1 LTLFFVRWWT
11 EGEMARRTFT
21 MVDVTEILEHWYAG
35 RAKVEVARSL
45 GVDAKT
51 VRKYVAA
58 AEAAGLAPGG
68 PPVSA
73 ERWLALAREWFPELA
88 GISLRRT
95 SWPEIA
101 RHHDRIGELLGVVP
115 VSVIWQRLADEE
127 GLTASVASVR
137 RYVRARFP
145 ERSALAELEMRRP
158 PSPPGAEAQVDY
170 GYLGTWF
177 DPRAGRAR
185 RVWAFSMVLAY
196 SRHLFVRPVIRM
208 DQRAWVDSHVQ
219 AFEFFGGVP
228 ARVVSDN
235 LKAGVVK
242 PDLYDPKLNRA
253 YAELAR
259 HYGVLIDPARAY
271 HPTDKPSVEAHQKYI
286 RSSFFA
292 GRDWPSLE
300 AMAADAV
307 RWCEQVAGQR
317 RPRALEG
324 RAPAG
329 VFAAEEAPVL
339 LPLPATAFELAAWS
353 RPKVAPDAHAKVGR
367 TLYSLPYRLIG
378 QRLDARA
385 TGTLVEFFADGQLVK
400 THPFQPRGR
409 RTDWAD
415 LPEQKAGF
423 FMRTPV
429 WCRSQAALVGP
440 ACGALV
446 GELLAVEALFRLR
459 QAQGVLRLGGKHG
472 DARLE
477 AACRRAL
484 QAGDPS
490 YRTVKGILAAGT
502 EHDGYQL
509 PLPGVDVP
517 AWLRGPDAFGGEQR

>member
-1 LTLFFVRWWT
+1 
-11 EGEMARRTFT
+11 
-21 MVDVTEILEHWYAG
+21 
-35 RAKVEVARSL
+35 VEVARSL

-51 VRKYVAA
+51 VRKYVGS
-58 AEAAGLAPGG
+58 AEAAGLEPGG
-68 PPVSA
+68 PPVSP

-88 GISLRRT
+88 GVSLRRT
-95 SWPEIA
+95 SWAEIA

-115 VSVIWQRLADEE
+115 VSVIWQRLRDEA
-127 GLTASVASVR
+127 GLEASVASVR

-145 ERSALAELEMRRP
+145 EHARAAEVEVRRP

-170 GYLGTWF
+170 GYLGTWL
-177 DPRAGRAR
+177 DPRSGRRR
-185 RVWAFSMVLAY
+185 RVWAFSMVLRY
-196 SRHLFVRPVIRM
+196 SRQLFIRPVISM
-208 DQRAWVDSHVQ
+208 DQRAWAESHVQ
-219 AFEFFGGVP
+219 VFEFFGGCP
-228 ARVVSDN
+228 RRLIPDN
-235 LKAGVVK
+235 LKAGVAR
-242 PDLYDPKLNRA
+242 PDLYDPKINRA

-259 HYGVLIDPARAY
+259 HYGVLVDPARVRR
-271 HPTDKPSVEAHQKYI
+271 PKDKPAIEAHQRYI

-300 AMAADAV
+300 AMAAGAAI
-307 RWCEQVAGQR
+307 WCEQVAAHR

-324 RAPAG
+324 RTPAE
-329 VFAAEEAPVL
+329 VFGAEEARAL
-339 LPLPATAFELAAWS
+339 LPLPGAAFELAAWS
-353 RPKVAPDAHAKVGR
+353 RPRVAPDAHAKVGR
-367 TLYSLPYRLIG
+367 TLYSVPYKLIG
-378 QRLDARA
+378 QQLDARA
-385 TGTLVEFFADGQLVK
+385 AGAVVEFFADGQLVK

-415 LPEQKAGF
+415 LPEQRAGF

-440 ACGALV
+440 ACETLV
-446 GELLAVEALFRLR
+446 RELLAVDALFRLR

>member
-1 LTLFFVRWWT
+1 MDGGR
-11 EGEMARRTFT
+11 EMARRTFT
-21 MVDVTEILEHWYAG
+21 VIDVAEILEHWYAG
-35 RAKVEVARSL
+35 RAKVAVARSL

-51 VRKYVAA
+51 VRKYVHA

-68 PPVSA
+68 PPVTA
-73 ERWLALAREWFPELA
+73 EQWRQMARQWFP
-88 GISLRRT
+88 SLTDTRLRQP
-95 SWPEIA
+95 SWGRIA
-101 RHHDRIGELLGVVP
+101 PHHDQIGELLGVVP
-115 VSVIWQRLADEE
+115 VSVICQRLADEA
-127 GLTASVASVR
+127 GLEASVASVR
-137 RYVRARFP
+137 RYVRRHFPDHAR
-145 ERSALAELEMRRP
+145 RAEVEVHRP
-158 PSPPGAEAQVDY
+158 PGPPGAEAQVDY
-170 GYLGTWF
+170 GYLGAWF
-177 DPRAGRAR
+177 DPRAGRRR
-185 RVWAFSMVLAY
+185 RVWAFSMVLRY

-208 DQRAWVDSHVQ
+208 DQRAWTESHVQ
-219 AFEFFGGVP
+219 ALEYFGGCP
-228 ARVVSDN
+228 ARLISDN
-235 LKAGVVK
+235 LKAGVAR

-259 HYGVLIDPARAY
+259 HYGALIDPARAGR
-271 HPTDKPSVEAHQKYI
+271 PKDKPAIEAMQRYI

-300 AMAADAV
+300 AMQADAV
-307 RWCEQVAGQR
+307 TWCSGVAARR

-324 RAPAG
+324 RAVAD
-329 VFAAEEAPVL
+329 VFAAEEAGAL
-339 LPLPATAFELAAWS
+339 LPLPRMPFELASWS

-378 QRLDARA
+378 QQVDARA
-385 TGTLVEFFADGQLVK
+385 TGTLVEFFLDGQLVK
-400 THPFQPRGR
+400 THPFQARGR

-415 LPEQKAGF
+415 LPDDKTGF

-440 ACGALV
+440 ACDALV
-446 GELLAVEALFRLR
+446 SELLAVDALFRLR
-459 QAQGVLRLGGKHG
+459 QAQGVLRLGQRHG

-490 YRTVKGILAAGT
+490 YKTVKGILAAGT
-502 EHDGYQL
+502 EHEGFQL

-517 AWLRGPDAFGGEQR
+517 AWLRGPGAFGGEQP

>member
-1 LTLFFVRWWT
+1 
-11 EGEMARRTFT
+11 

-35 RAKVEVARSL
+35 RPKVAVARSL

-68 PPVSA
+68 PPVSQ

-88 GISLRRT
+88 GVSPRQT
-95 SWPEIA
+95 SWAEIA
-101 RHHDRIGELLGVVP
+101 CHHDRIGELVGVVP
-115 VSVIWQRLADEE
+115 VSVIWQRLRDEA
-127 GLTASVASVR
+127 GLQASVASVR
-137 RYVRARFP
+137 RYVRAQFP
-145 ERSALAELEMRRP
+145 ERSREAELEIWRP

-177 DPRAGRAR
+177 DPRAGRRR
-185 RVWAFSMVLAY
+185 RVWAFSMVLRY
-196 SRHLFVRPVIRM
+196 SRYLFVRPVIRM
-208 DQRAWVDSHVQ
+208 DQRAWVESHVQ
-219 AFEFFGGVP
+219 ASGFLGGVP

-235 LKAGVVK
+235 LKAGVLK
-242 PDLYDPKLNRA
+242 PDLYDPKINRA

-271 HPTDKPSVEAHQKYI
+271 HPKDKPSIEAHQRYI

-307 RWCEQVAGQR
+307 RWCTDVAGER

-324 RAPAG
+324 RTPAG
-329 VFAAEEAPVL
+329 VLAAEEAPAL
-339 LPLPATAFELAAWS
+339 LPLPGLPSGLAAWS
-353 RPKVAPDAHAKVGR
+353 RPKIAPDAHARVGR

-385 TGTLVEFFADGQLVK
+385 AGVVVEFFLDGQLAR

-415 LPEQKAGF
+415 LPEHKAGF

-440 ACGALV
+440 ACDALV
-446 GELLAVEALFRLR
+446 SELLAVDALFRLR
-459 QAQGVLRLGGKHG
+459 QAQGVLRLGQKHG

-490 YRTVKGILAAGT
+490 CKTVKGILAAGT
-502 EHDGYQL
+502 EQDGFQL
-509 PLPGVDVP
+509 PLPGAGVP
-517 AWLRGPDAFGGEQR
+517 AWLRGPAEFGGEQR